1 MFAQVLDAAVKTA
14 FEADAEPST
23 APLQV
28 SSFEAQPSSPLP
40 SAFSAPPLLDPPPDV
55 QHSEPSECPIPNPAL
70 AEWPMQIIPARML
83 NEFVYC
89 PRLFYYEHVEG
100 VFTENADTLR
110 GGTIH
115 KRVDAGSGALRPPDL
130 DPTQQADSTGEVIH
144 SRSVSLG
151 SERLGVTAKLDLVEG
166 SFSGAEPLAAGADDK
181 EGAGLGDSETERKL
195 IPSNA
200 AGGGSLKFST
210 CPVDYKAGSP
220 REGDD
225 GIELW
230 PTDRMQLGLQMLL
243 LRENGYACERGII
256 YYRAT
261 KQRVP
266 LEMTPALE
274 AWVLDQISAARNI
287 ANGPIPPPLVASPKC
302 VRCSLN
308 SICLPDETRML
319 GRNAEAR
326 RGDNGTQ
333 VEPQRHRDAENGNS
347 EAGRGDNGTRSAA
360 SVAPGARYSP
370 GLPESP
376 CLPSPRRLMAA
387 REDTRL
393 REEEVLRREVIEP
406 FVM

>member
-1 MFAQVLDAAVKTA
+1 
-14 FEADAEPST
+14 
-23 APLQV
+23 
-28 SSFEAQPSSPLP
+28 
-40 SAFSAPPLLDPPPDV
+40 
-55 QHSEPSECPIPNPAL
+55 
-70 AEWPMQIIPARML
+70 
-83 NEFVYC
+83 
-89 PRLFYYEHVEG
+89 
-100 VFTENADTLR
+100 
-110 GGTIH
+110 
-115 KRVDAGSGALRPPDL
+115 
-130 DPTQQADSTGEVIH
+130 
-144 SRSVSLG
+144 
-151 SERLGVTAKLDLVEG
+151 
-166 SFSGAEPLAAGADDK
+166 
-181 EGAGLGDSETERKL
+181 
-195 IPSNA
+195 
-200 AGGGSLKFST
+200 
-210 CPVDYKAGSP
+210 VDYKAGSP

-326 RGDNGTQ
+326 RADNGTQ
-333 VEPQRHRDAENGNS
+333 VEPQRHRDAENA
-347 EAGRGDNGTRSAA
+347 EARRADNGTRSGV